1 MFEIQV
7 SDLFWG
13 FMFGI
18 RVWDSGL
25 GYIGFGCRFGINV
38 WGTAFG
44 FRLGIQV

>member
-7 SDLFWG
+7 LDLFWG
-13 FMFGI
+13 LMFGI

-25 GYIGFGCRFGINV
+25 GYIGFGFSFGINV
-38 WGTAFG
+38 WGSAFG